1 MGQSLFLG
9 VAVFAALFR
18 SFASADSEES
28 IARELAEIKKNFE
41 TKHKDLKKELAAAT
55 DADERKRVLFSIKE
69 TSALSAGDAVELA
82 HANPKTEA
90 GLDSALFAVKLLG
103 DVKLTNQ
110 DWDKAIR
117 VILENHAD
125 NLKIM
130 AALGPIGSSGSSGLR
145 FLKDLVEKTTK
156 KEIQG
161 LASYYVA
168 RDLAAQYSEHDR
180 EGANVSAE
188 KLRGMTIE
196 MMEKAA
202 KLAPDVKVGNETLT
216 KVVERELISLSI
228 AIDKAV
234 PDVEG
239 IDLDG
244 KKVKLSSFKGKVVL
258 LDFWATWCGP
268 CVKMIPH
275 EREMVEKLAKKGFV
289 LLSVNFDEEKS
300 TLTEFM
306 TTQKMPW
313 THWWDG
319 QEGPV
324 GKMFRVSVFPSL
336 YLIDA
341 KGVLRKKWFG
351 SPGDEKL
358 DKAIEEV
365 IGKTEKGK

>member
-1 MGQSLFLG
+1 
-9 VAVFAALFR
+9 
-18 SFASADSEES
+18 
-28 IARELAEIKKNFE
+28 
-41 TKHKDLKKELAAAT
+41 
-55 DADERKRVLFSIKE
+55 
-69 TSALSAGDAVELA
+69 
-82 HANPKTEA
+82 
-90 GLDSALFAVKLLG
+90 
-103 DVKLTNQ
+103 
-110 DWDKAIR
+110 
-117 VILENHAD
+117 
-125 NLKIM
+125 
-130 AALGPIGSSGSSGLR
+130 
-145 FLKDLVEKTTK
+145 
-156 KEIQG
+156 
-161 LASYYVA
+161 
-168 RDLAAQYSEHDR
+168 
-180 EGANVSAE
+180 
-188 KLRGMTIE
+188 
-196 MMEKAA
+196 
-202 KLAPDVKVGNETLT
+202 
-216 KVVERELISLSI
+216 VERELISLSI